1 MSQFVR
7 DSRIA
12 MIYEG
17 TNGVQAIDLV
27 GRKLNSNGG
36 QSIMYLNELVQ
47 KFIKENAEL
56 EDLNKEFILP
66 LKDSKKNLEEALNF
80 FLLNGLK
87 NPNCA
92 LAGAS
97 DFLHLLGNFCIGF
110 MWAKM
115 AAIIY
120 RKNNE
125 IDNNSFQE
133 GKILTGKYYMKNILP
148 KTGYLTKK
156 IIEGDK
162 IIMSLNNDQF

>member
-1 MSQFVR
+1 
-7 DSRIA
+7 
-12 MIYEG
+12 
-17 TNGVQAIDLV
+17 
-27 GRKLNSNGG
+27 
-36 QSIMYLNELVQ
+36 
-47 KFIKENAEL
+47 
-56 EDLNKEFILP
+56 
-66 LKDSKKNLEEALNF
+66 
-80 FLLNGLK
+80 
-87 NPNCA
+87 
-92 LAGAS
+92 
-97 DFLHLLGNFCIGF
+97 

-133 GKILTGKYYMKNILP
+133 GKIITGKYYMKNILP